1 MGEATIEAPAR
12 SSGGPIMAARAG
24 GSSATDCSMDAPPTA
39 NPLAAATGALKPGG
53 RPALEKAAVAP
64 SPAPEPKWGGG
75 AGKDTLVLT
84 GAADDAR
91 QQTDDTHST
100 SIQGCCRGSLHAW
113 HSNAWRW
120 CWTRLRL
127 HF

>member
-12 SSGGPIMAARAG
+12 SSCGPIMAARAG

-75 AGKDTLVLT
+75 AGKEALLLT
-84 GAADDAR
+84 GAVDEAR
-91 QQTDDTHST
+91 QQTDDTHCT
-100 SIQGCCRGSLHAW
+100 SGRLHARAQPPP
-113 HSNAWRW
+113 SKG
-120 CWTRLRL
+120 LG
-127 HF
+127 

>member
-12 SSGGPIMAARAG
+12 SSCGPIMAARAG

-64 SPAPEPKWGGG
+64 LPPPRNRNG
-75 AGKDTLVLT
+75 AGAPAMK
-84 GAADDAR
+84 
-91 QQTDDTHST
+91 H
-100 SIQGCCRGSLHAW
+100 
-113 HSNAWRW
+113 
-120 CWTRLRL
+120 
-127 HF
+127 